1 MSRTKF
7 ILLWLLLFI
16 SLAGFGCSFFARKK
30 TDSPA
35 PDNRIRFDIRAIEE
49 TDSERRIVS
58 ETTIEGLPGTDF
70 NINLQTERFNMQAR
84 FLTDFTAPDKIKIR
98 AKLNTRRLYG
108 RSERQLPLYEEDA
121 QSQILEVGFDESVV
135 LLPFGRGG
143 DDESL
148 KIEITPQP
156 LQASNQDIND
166 EPLKIN
172 IVKPAPNGEIT
183 VEAFKIPHRFR
194 VDAVLL
200 ADGREVARGVGDC
213 LLEEPRE
220 IILQTNERADAEISR
235 TPFVVK
241 LEVDKFT
248 RNPPSNLAGINFG
261 VYKNEPAADGQKQ
274 TLVSSGSGVGVLG
287 GELNY
292 QLNQTPGDKKYEL
305 RFKISE
311 SE

>member
-16 SLAGFGCSFFARKK
+16 SLAGFGCSFFAPKK
-30 TDSPA
+30 IDSA
-35 PDNRIRFDIRAIEE
+35 ALDNRIRFDIRTIEE
-49 TDSERRIVS
+49 TGNERRTVS

-70 NINLQTERFNMQAR
+70 NVNLQTTRFKMQAR
-84 FLTDFTAPDKIKIR
+84 FLTDLTAPDKIKIK
-98 AKLNTRRLYG
+98 AKLATRRLYG
-108 RSERQLPLYEEDA
+108 RSERQLPLYEEDV
-121 QSQILEVGFDESVV
+121 QSRILEVGFDETVV

-156 LQASNQDIND
+156 LPASNQHTND

-183 VEAFKIPHRFR
+183 VEAFKIPHRFK

-213 LLEEPRE
+213 LLEEPQE
-220 IILQTNERADAEISR
+220 IILQTNERAAAEISQ

-241 LEVDKFT
+241 AEVDKFT
-248 RNPPSNLAGINFG
+248 RNPPSNLAGINFEI
-261 VYKNEPAADGQKQ
+261 YKNEPAASGQKRAP
-274 TLVSSGSGVGVLG
+274 VSRGSGVGVLG
-287 GELNY
+287 GDLNY
-292 QLNQTPGDKKYEL
+292 RLNQMPGDKKYEL
-305 RFKISE
+305 LFRISV

>member
-7 ILLWLLLFI
+7 ILLWLLLFV

-30 TDSPA
+30 IDSPA
-35 PDNRIRFDIRAIEE
+35 LDNRIRFDIRAIEE

-84 FLTDFTAPDKIKIR
+84 FLTDFSAPDKIKIR

-121 QSQILEVGFDESVV
+121 QSKILEIGFDETVV

-143 DDESL
+143 DGESL
-148 KIEITPQP
+148 KIEITPQL
-156 LQASNQDIND
+156 LQASNQDTTG

-183 VEAFKIPHRFR
+183 VDAFKIPHRFR
-194 VDAVLL
+194 VEAVLL
-200 ADGREVARGVGDC
+200 AGGQEVARGAGDY
-213 LLEEPRE
+213 LLEEARE
-220 IILQTNERADAEISR
+220 IVLQTNERADAEISQ

-241 LEVDKFT
+241 AEINKFT
-248 RNPPSNLAGINFG
+248 HNPPSNLAGISFEI
-261 VYKNEPAADGQKQ
+261 YRNEPAADGQKQ
-274 TLVSSGSGVGVLG
+274 MLVSSGSGVGVLG

-292 QLNQTPGDKKYEL
+292 RLNQMPGDKKYEL
-305 RFKISE
+305 RFRISE